1 MAQVGAP
8 TLRKTT
14 FQLIPYCSLS
24 HHELSGRFPS
34 GNRMPTASVEGPP
47 ITRRSGSG
55 FGTVSWP
62 GARRPSSILNAE
74 HARRLSSLFPGSSP
88 VDTFC
93 CRAAG

>member
-14 FQLIPYCSLS
+14 FQLIPDRRLS

-34 GNRMPTASVEGPP
+34 GSMPMASVEGPP
-47 ITRRSGSG
+47 ITGRSGSG

-74 HARRLSSLFPGSSP
+74 HTRRLSSLFPGSSP